1 MAGIGLALGG
11 GGPVGI
17 AWEVGVMAAL
27 VDADFDLDRVTT
39 IVGTSAGSVVGAH
52 LVNGVPLDELVER
65 QQADARLPGVSE
77 TGDAADSEA
86 TRPDMT
92 RVIEIFS
99 LLGDRGA
106 PTENLTARVGQL
118 ALDAPTPP
126 EQSWVGNFE
135 RTLAGLDWTDADL
148 RVTAVDCESGA
159 RTVWTA
165 ADQVALSLAVASSCA
180 VPGMFAPVT
189 IGGRRYTDGGVWSI
203 SNADLLADSG
213 VDRAIFIGPIG
224 AVGGKLSPA
233 LEREQALL
241 AESGIHL
248 EAIGPGPEF
257 ADRVGMNLMD
267 PSYRGVGVEL
277 GQADGAAAA
286 ERVLART

>member
-1 MAGIGLALGG
+1 
-11 GGPVGI
+11 
-17 AWEVGVMAAL
+17 MAAL
-27 VDADFDLDRVTT
+27 VDAGFDLDRVAT

-52 LVNGVPLDELVER
+52 LVNGMPLDVLIER
-65 QQADARLPGVSE
+65 QQADARLPGVSD
-77 TGDAADSEA
+77 TGDASESADSAA

-106 PTENLTARVGQL
+106 PTEELTARVGQL

-126 EQSWVGNFE
+126 EQSWVGSFE
-135 RTLAGLDWTDADL
+135 QTLAGLDWTDADL

-159 RTVWTA
+159 RRVWTA
-165 ADQVALSLAVASSCA
+165 ADQIALPLAVASSCA

-203 SNADLLADSG
+203 SNADLLADSD

-224 AVGGKLSPA
+224 APEGKLSPA
-233 LEREQALL
+233 LEREKALL
-241 AESGIHL
+241 ADSGIHL

-286 ERVLART
+286 QRVLART